1 MNIIINKPTVQ
12 ILVVSANHPAN
23 LCLVRGMPDIAPH
36 ILPLAFL
43 QHQSLN
49 DRGPFALEAEDAAI
63 RGPHGEKRDSDPNIC
78 LVLAS

>member
-1 MNIIINKPTVQ
+1 
-12 ILVVSANHPAN
+12 
-23 LCLVRGMPDIAPH
+23 MPDIAPH